1 MERFTHLG
9 RSFSLGYVSHRW
21 MAGLAAAAAIAAWAY
36 PEGRSPASAMVQ
48 SALTVFLVWA
58 LVRELA
64 PDHPMPALW
73 LAALAGGLSV
83 FTGATSP
90 AALAGLLVA
99 SRIVVRTTGAAPL
112 LTDIV
117 AVGVFVGV
125 FARTPM
131 GWAAGL
137 AVAAA
142 IAVDTNLPVPAPGR
156 HVWLAGAVAVA
167 VTATAVLANAL
178 DTGWRPPGWATIVL
192 AVATLAATFLV
203 PVEWPRTPDDQGKQ
217 LFVERVRGARNLVAF
232 ALILATVAGGAS
244 AAETTWP
251 AWLALLGASLTSL
264 RSE

>member
-1 MERFTHLG
+1 VQRFTHLG
-9 RSFSLGYVSHRW
+9 RSLPLTHVTHRW
-21 MAGLAAAAAIAAWAY
+21 LAGLAAAMAALAWAF
-36 PEGRSPASAMVQ
+36 PEGRSPAGAAVQ
-48 SALTVFLVWA
+48 SAMTVFLVWA

-64 PDHPMPALW
+64 PDHPVPALG
-73 LAALAGGLSV
+73 LAAVAGAVSIL
-83 FTGATSP
+83 TGATAP
-90 AALAGLLVA
+90 AALAGLMLA

-131 GWAAGL
+131 AWGAGL

-142 IAVDTNLPVPAPGR
+142 VAVNTNLPVPAPAR

-167 VTATAVLANAL
+167 VTVTAVFSDAL
-178 DTGWRPPGWATIVL
+178 GPSWSLPGWVTLLL
-192 AVATLAATFLV
+192 AAAALAATFLV
-203 PVEWPRTPDDQGKQ
+203 PVEWPRTPDDRGKQ
-217 LFVERVRGARNLVAF
+217 LFAERVRAGRNLVAF
-232 ALILATVAGGAS
+232 ALVLATAVGGA
-244 AAETTWP
+244 AHAEATWP